1 MIRTFAVFLLL
12 LTAAA
17 PASALQDAD
26 YSAAVAATAKSDI
39 IPAYQA
45 VEQAAGTLQDGLSA
59 LCKAPS
65 DTTLAAARKQFAG
78 FATAWAKIQYISFGP
93 VFEHQRAFR
102 IEYWPDK
109 RNIVGRQLA
118 DVLKKQDTAALEP
131 EHFATTTVGVQG
143 LPALERLLFE
153 DAALANVKPGGFR
166 CDLLGAIGLN
176 LKTIAHEVVSGWT
189 ESDRS
194 FLARI
199 AHPSEDDQEL
209 PSGRAA
215 AARLLNDLLTALI
228 AMRDMK
234 LLTPL
239 GDSLE
244 KAKPQAAEF
253 WRSGQSVAI
262 LKANLQGLR
271 AMFGTAD
278 GLGRLLVAQPV
289 GKATADSM
297 LAAIDQASGTLAQI
311 ALPLDKAVADAR
323 QRKLVEAL
331 AAQLA
336 KVRDVLSGPVA
347 TRLNLP
353 IGFNALDG
361 D

>member
-1 MIRTFAVFLLL
+1 
-12 LTAAA
+12 
-17 PASALQDAD
+17 LQDAD
-26 YSAAVAATAKSDI
+26 YSAAVTATAKSDI

-65 DTTLAAARKQFAG
+65 DAALAAARKQFAD
-78 FATAWAKIQYISFGP
+78 FASAWARIQYISFGP
-93 VFEHQRAFR
+93 ISDHQRAFR

-118 DVLKKQDTAALEP
+118 DVLKGQDTAALEP

-166 CDLLGAIGLN
+166 CSLFGAIGLN
-176 LKTIAHEVVSGWT
+176 LRTIAREVVSGWT
-189 ESDRS
+189 EGDTS

-199 AHPSEDDQEL
+199 EHPSEDEEF
-209 PSGRAA
+209 PSGRDA

-239 GDSLE
+239 GDTLE
-244 KAKPQAAEF
+244 KARPTATEF
-253 WRSGQSVAI
+253 WRSGQSVAM

-271 AMFGTAD
+271 ALFGTDD
-278 GLGRLLVAQPV
+278 GLGGLLAAQPE
-289 GKATADSM
+289 GKADADSM
-297 LAAIDQASGTLAQI
+297 LAAIDEASDMLAHI
-311 ALPLDKAVADAR
+311 ALPLDRAVADPV
-323 QRKLVEAL
+323 QRKQVEAL